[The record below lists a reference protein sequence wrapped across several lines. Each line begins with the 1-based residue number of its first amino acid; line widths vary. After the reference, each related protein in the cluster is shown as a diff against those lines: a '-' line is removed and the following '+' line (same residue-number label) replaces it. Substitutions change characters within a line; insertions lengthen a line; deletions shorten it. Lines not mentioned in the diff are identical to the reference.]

1 MVCRLKRQSSKK
13 SSFLQLSKKSL
24 SSARVESEW
33 FLRHKIFKR
42 SSGHYRNC
50 VLKFARS
57 IEVVLFK
64 KMLRS
69 SVIWAPPECRVLFE
83 NLCVWGRPIA
93 HPHRATL
100 WLDAGSG
107 GGGGAFGAWVSSLT
121 SGLFLD
127 ATLPRARITT
137 AGRDLGNKCSAA
149 FTLAPRS
156 RHSRHL
162 LPQRIST
169 HFQLEAWRRAAGTP
183 ILRRQWNKTNPS
195 PTLRCRPD
203 LQQRSMRIFW
213 PLFSRTNLKIE
224 SKCSTNLGTWVN
236 VSRIARRH
244 PTCCRYS
251 PSLRLRLVYF

>member
-1 MVCRLKRQSSKK
+1 MNFGDSSVFFQCFYKSRWIWEVLLKFMVCRPKRQSSKK

-33 FLRHKIFKR
+33 FLRHKIFKC

-100 WLDAGSG
+100 WLLLPNWFCPESQSVGCWIELWNCETNWDQGRRSWKIWRSLRRWGASSGVCTEPEGSG
-107 GGGGAFGAWVSSLT
+107 ER
-121 SGLFLD
+121 SGQHDF
-127 ATLPRARITT
+127 
-137 AGRDLGNKCSAA
+137 CV
-149 FTLAPRS
+149 LA
-156 RHSRHL
+156 
-162 LPQRIST
+162 
-169 HFQLEAWRRAAGTP
+169 
-183 ILRRQWNKTNPS
+183 
-195 PTLRCRPD
+195 
-203 LQQRSMRIFW
+203 
-213 PLFSRTNLKIE
+213 IE
-224 SKCSTNLGTWVN
+224 WCAIGSNLGVWEMTKELIIQIKNNGQRCCKFN
-236 VSRIARRH
+236 VI
-244 PTCCRYS
+244 
-251 PSLRLRLVYF
+251 